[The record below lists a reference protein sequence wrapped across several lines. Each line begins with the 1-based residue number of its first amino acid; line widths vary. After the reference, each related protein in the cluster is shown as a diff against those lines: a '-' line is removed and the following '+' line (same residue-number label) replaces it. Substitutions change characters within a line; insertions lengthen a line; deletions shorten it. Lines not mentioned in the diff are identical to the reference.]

1 MWTSIQVTRRHPP
14 AARDSSVVVV
24 KSGELFNGQSERW
37 RQIPLVDTDMV
48 IEGSADANR
57 ELIEI

>member
-1 MWTSIQVTRRHPP
+1 M
-14 AARDSSVVVV
+14 VV